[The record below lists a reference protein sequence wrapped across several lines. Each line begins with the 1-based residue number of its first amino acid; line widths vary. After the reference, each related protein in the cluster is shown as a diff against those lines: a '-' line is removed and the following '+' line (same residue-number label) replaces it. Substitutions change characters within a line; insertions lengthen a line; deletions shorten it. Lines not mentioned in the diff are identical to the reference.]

1 MRSEKIG
8 AHLAGRDIMD
18 ITAPYFTI
26 LNREIPIYG
35 ICFYTGI
42 LIAAFVALC
51 ICVRKEIA
59 WYDIAYSGVFV
70 MIGAVLG
77 AKLLFLAVSFR
88 QIIAE
93 HIPFIA
99 VLKGG
104 FVFYGGLL
112 GGMIGLFI
120 YAKQFRMRIK
130 NLCEI
135 YATVLPLGHA
145 FGRLGCFFA
154 GCCYGIPYN
163 GILNCTYHISMG
175 NTPVHTPLLPIQLI
189 EAVGLTVIFALLLT
203 VYFKTEERCG
213 ITTVL
218 YCVLYPLLRF
228 TLEFFRGDTERGKY
242 LWFSTSQWV
251 SLIILFGVIL
261 YLTYKIQMHKKKS
274 TSLNVRL

>member
-1 MRSEKIG
+1 MRSDFFG
-8 AHLAGRDIMD
+8 AHLAGRDIMN

-42 LIAAFVALC
+42 LIAAFVALW
-51 ICVRKEIA
+51 ICARKEIA
-59 WYDIAYSGVFV
+59 WFDIAYSGVYV

-130 NLCEI
+130 NLCEV

-154 GCCYGIPYN
+154 GCCYGMPYD
-163 GILNCTYHISMG
+163 GKFSCTYHISIG
-175 NTPVHTPLLPIQLI
+175 NTPTNIPLFPIQLVEVI
-189 EAVGLTVIFALLLT
+189 GLVIIFALLLI
-203 VYFKTEERCG
+203 VYFKTQEKCG
-213 ITTVL
+213 ITPIL
-218 YCVLYPLLRF
+218 YCCLYPLLRF
-228 TLEFFRGDTERGKY
+228 TLEFFRGDTERGTY
-242 LWFSTSQWV
+242 GWFSTSQWV
-251 SLIILFGVIL
+251 SLLILAGVEVYLIRKIL
-261 YLTYKIQMHKKKS
+261 QDRNKS
-274 TSLNVRL
+274 HSP